1 MRLFIASACL
11 VSVSHL
17 GICDDGGLVAKSC
30 PTLAIP
36 WTVYRLLGSSVHGMS
51 QASILEVTAISF
63 SRGSSWP
70 RDQTRLSCI
79 AGRVLINWAI
89 RKALGDLLSTLIK
102 EPAVGAT
109 RTMFWFLCYTIMIKY
124 SIQSPLEHTNNNS
137 LPFFFFL
144 NTPKSNIQ
152 NKAALLRHWFNLI

>member
-1 MRLFIASACL
+1 MQLCEYIKTTELHNFKRLISSLSLAAQSFPNL
-11 VSVSHL
+11 
-17 GICDDGGLVAKSC
+17 CDPVDCS
-30 PTLAIP
+30 P
-36 WTVYRLLGSSVHGMS
+36 LGSSVHGIPK
-51 QASILEVTAISF
+51 ARILEWVVICF

-79 AGRVLINWAI
+79 AGRVLINWAT
-89 RKALGDLLSTLIK
+89 RKALGDLLFTLIK

-109 RTMFWFLCYTIMIKY
+109 RTMFWFLRYTIMIKY
-124 SIQSPLEHTNNNS
+124 SIQSRLEHRNNNS